1 MSTGAWIAVGVV
13 LVVLLIAVDRAVAAG
28 WFDRRRPR
36 PRPAP
41 REGSGVASGLLGD
54 LVEVFQPSR
63 HHVTDEQDRQALD
76 IRQAPVEGP
85 PDLDSGVVVLPADPA
100 SRPMATTPPA
110 TPPLDDDTP
119 REPSSCDD
127 GAR

>member
-1 MSTGAWIAVGVV
+1 MSTEAWIALGVI

-41 REGSGVASGLLGD
+41 REGAGVASGLLGD

-63 HHVTDEQDRQALD
+63 HHVTQEQDRHALD

-100 SRPMATTPPA
+100 SRPLATTPPVA
-110 TPPLDDDTP
+110 PPLDDEAP
-119 REPSSCDD
+119 RESSPRDD
-127 GAR
+127 GPR

>member
-1 MSTGAWIAVGVV
+1 MSAGVWIAIAAG
-13 LVVLLIAVDRAVAAG
+13 LVVLLVGIDRAVAAG

-36 PRPAP
+36 TRPAA

-63 HHVTDEQDRQALD
+63 HHVTDEQDRHALD

-85 PDLDSGVVVLPADPA
+85 PDLESGVIVLPPEPA
-100 SRPMATTPPA
+100 RDDAPRTPE
-110 TPPLDDDTP
+110 
-119 REPSSCDD
+119 R
-127 GAR
+127 

>member
-1 MSTGAWIAVGVV
+1 MSTGAWIAVAVV

-36 PRPAP
+36 PRPAT

-63 HHVTDEQDRQALD
+63 HHVTDEQDRHALD

-85 PDLDSGVVVLPADPA
+85 PDLDSGVVVLP
-100 SRPMATTPPA
+100 
-110 TPPLDDDTP
+110 PPLAERDRDRQPDFDS
-119 REPSSCDD
+119 RADRD
-127 GAR
+127 A

>member
-1 MSTGAWIAVGVV
+1 MGAPAWVAIAVGA
-13 LVVLLIAVDRAVAAG
+13 VLLLVAVDRAVAAG

-63 HHVTDEQDRQALD
+63 HHVTDEQDRHALD

-85 PDLDSGVVVLPADPA
+85 PDLDAGVVVLQP
-100 SRPMATTPPA
+100 TPPEQDPDRQRDA
-110 TPPLDDDTP
+110 DRLLDQDRQPDQDRRP
-119 REPSSCDD
+119 ECDP
-127 GAR
+127 

>member
-1 MSTGAWIAVGVV
+1 MTTGAWIAVAVV

-28 WFDRRRPR
+28 WIDRRHPR
-36 PRPAP
+36 PRPAT

-63 HHVTDEQDRQALD
+63 HHVTDEQDRHALD

-85 PDLDSGVVVLPADPA
+85 PDLDSGVVVLPAAPA
-100 SRPMATTPPA
+100 KG
-110 TPPLDDDTP
+110 DDDHRP
-119 REPSSCDD
+119 D
-127 GAR
+127 GDRRPDRDA